1 MTFNIYLF
9 IIAIICISIYI
20 ILRKNRVIKKKKAV
34 NKYDLIII
42 FNKDKYIDIR
52 EKKEFS
58 NLANWNYYSS
68 NGFRGFCTIP
78 KQDLEKFICHTL
90 NLSKDDFE
98 VINGFTGLYVP
109 WHVYYSICKGI
120 LNFDGVSLK

>member
-52 EKKEFS
+52 EKKEF
-58 NLANWNYYSS
+58 
-68 NGFRGFCTIP
+68 
-78 KQDLEKFICHTL
+78 
-90 NLSKDDFE
+90 
-98 VINGFTGLYVP
+98 
-109 WHVYYSICKGI
+109 
-120 LNFDGVSLK
+120 

>member
-52 EKKEFS
+52 EKKRIFKS
-58 NLANWNYYSS
+58 
-68 NGFRGFCTIP
+68 C
-78 KQDLEKFICHTL
+78 KLELLF
-90 NLSKDDFE
+90 
-98 VINGFTGLYVP
+98 
-109 WHVYYSICKGI
+109 
-120 LNFDGVSLK
+120 